1 MGRPRYPCQRE
12 PPSTG
17 VAGRVAY
24 GWERLKKPTTN
35 REVDRNAIQEILGDL
50 ETRLEAY
57 LVEWRGELG
66 LRGVSEAGI
75 DRTERLPA
83 APGREKEG
91 VEPPVP
97 KPARAGQHSP

>member
-1 MGRPRYPCQRE
+1 
-12 PPSTG
+12 
-17 VAGRVAY
+17 
-24 GWERLKKPTTN
+24 
-35 REVDRNAIQEILGDL
+35 VDRNAIQEILGDL

-57 LVEWRGELG
+57 LIEWRGELG

>member
-1 MGRPRYPCQRE
+1 MGRPRYPCRRE

-24 GWERLKKPTTN
+24 GWERLRKSTTN

-57 LVEWRGELG
+57 LVEWRRELG
-66 LRGVSEAGI
+66 LRGVSEVGI

-83 APGREKEG
+83 ATGGEKEV
-91 VEPPVP
+91 VEPPGP
-97 KPARAGQHSP
+97 TSQTNSNEKQ